1 MTARRVPL
9 PPVLGHYEVC
19 AKIAGGGMATVH
31 LGKRIG
37 SDAKD
42 ESSLVALKVM
52 SDAYYDNAAFI
63 DMFLDEARILKKLSH
78 PNVIQTHEFGSVG
91 AHRYI
96 AMELLLGRPLV
107 DAWEICAKERTRM
120 PLTLGAWIC
129 ARVAEGVHSAH
140 EMKDDDGEPLNVIHR
155 DVNPSN
161 VFLLYDGR
169 VKLIDFGLAKA
180 RRRKTTS
187 EDGIVKGKIPYL
199 APEQARLAPFDRRVD
214 VYSLGIT
221 LWELGTGKR
230 LFKRDTDRETVEAIR
245 KAEVPDARD
254 HAFTYPDAL
263 YKILERSL
271 KINPEER
278 YATAEE
284 MRKDLDAFVAE
295 HAESNMAEALATY
308 MRDAFS
314 GEEAKQREWLARAT
328 SRQRDFTRTI
338 PPPIPVPDA
347 STLHE
352 PTAPAGFK
360 PLPLPKITPP
370 PGVVAE
376 EEMPVPPESASL
388 SDLLVPSAASTGNFG
403 ADASQSLQAPAIKA
417 QAPMSTPAPTSTP
430 PNSAPVPM
438 STSTS
443 NANTVRISSPGSAVS
458 KRNRMVALVV
468 VAIAGIAVLAWV
480 FGGVSSH

>member
-1 MTARRVPL
+1 MSARRVPL

-31 LGKRIG
+31 LGKRLG
-37 SDAKD
+37 ADPKD
-42 ESSLVALKVM
+42 EGALVALKVM
-52 SDAYYDNAAFI
+52 SDEYYDNEAFI
-63 DMFLDEARILKKLSH
+63 DMFLDEARILKKLAH
-78 PNVIQTHEFGSVG
+78 PNVIHTHEYGSVG
-91 AHRYI
+91 PHRYI

-140 EMKDDDGEPLNVIHR
+140 EIKDDDGEPLSVIHR

-169 VKLIDFGLAKA
+169 VKLIDFGLAKS

-199 APEQARLAPFDRRVD
+199 APEQARLGTLDRRVD

-245 KAEVPDARD
+245 RAEVPDARE
-254 HAFTYPDAL
+254 HVLTYPDAL
-263 YKILERSL
+263 YKILERAL
-271 KINPEER
+271 KVDPDER
-278 YATAEE
+278 YATADD
-284 MRKDLDAFVAE
+284 MRKDLDAFVTD

-308 MRDAFS
+308 MRDAFA
-314 GEEAKQREWLARAT
+314 GEETKQREWLTRAT
-328 SRQRDFTRTI
+328 QRQRDFTRTL
-338 PPPIPVPDA
+338 PPPVPVPDA

-352 PTAPAGFK
+352 PTGPAFK
-360 PLPLPKITPP
+360 PMKLPQIGP
-370 PGVVAE
+370 V
-376 EEMPVPPESASL
+376 PVPPESASL
-388 SDLLVPSAASTGNFG
+388 SDLQVNSSTGLG
-403 ADASQSLQAPAIKA
+403 ADASQSQEVIAVVRAGAA
-417 QAPMSTPAPTSTP
+417 QSPGRISTETP
-430 PNSAPVPM
+430 PVPLATRGPVLSPAVA
-438 STSTS
+438 SP
-443 NANTVRISSPGSAVS
+443 NTGKRGRLVAV
-458 KRNRMVALVV
+458 LVV
-468 VAIAGIAVLAWV
+468 AALAGLLALAMLA
-480 FGGVSSH
+480 SKTH